1 VRKIAKKIFSLFWR
15 FGISI
20 ILLFV
25 LFKKIDFKSTFGVI
39 ANLDQPYF
47 FLAIAVFF
55 ILDLFAFLRWKM
67 LLDAQG
73 ARFPVR
79 RVLGS
84 FSGGL
89 FFSLFLPS
97 TIGGDVA
104 RTLDLGA
111 HTKSRSVIAASVF
124 LDRLSGFVGLV
135 LVASVSLV
143 FGYRLISEPSVYLVV
158 FLLAAILAVLLLVI
172 FNNGIYNWL
181 NRSIHKKGLMDN
193 IRKLHSEMYFFRS
206 KPRVLALNI
215 LCSVIIQGGSSL
227 FSYCVLRSLGARIN
241 VLYPLVFNPV
251 ITVITSLPVS
261 IGGLGLRDMSSVFFY
276 AKAGVSQNIALAQSI
291 LNFSVIVFFGLI
303 RGIIYVAAFRHRRL
317 QPHQANRR
325 PE

>member
-1 VRKIAKKIFSLFWR
+1 MRKIAKKIFSLFWR